1 MNFYL
6 GIGGVVGSPLLFLGG
21 ALLPLTQMP
30 DWLQQIAKIL
40 PSYHFTSALIEVMVR
55 GRGLLDVWPNLAA
68 MAAWG
73 LGAIFVA
80 SRTFKWE

>member
-1 MNFYL
+1 M
-6 GIGGVVGSPLLFLGG
+6 GTPQGVPMLL
-21 ALLPLTQMP
+21 QRN
-30 DWLQQIAKIL
+30 L
-40 PSYHFTSALIEVMVR
+40 PSYHFTNALIEVMVR
-55 GRGLLDVWPNLAA
+55 GRALPDVWPNLAA